1 MSKEKEE
8 YEKKIEYVKKKQKEI
23 IQKARNKANMIKGI
37 TKILI
42 YVVLLV
48 IFLGITALFAI
59 GTWKISDLTKV
70 SLVWSYVYVGVV
82 SIICLVITII
92 SIIKWLSFYVSK
104 VTVKVY
110 DYCYSREIRKHKELF
125 D

>member
-1 MSKEKEE
+1 MEKKRNAMSKEKEE

-48 IFLGITALFAI
+48 IFWELQLCLQLELG
-59 GTWKISDLTKV
+59 K
-70 SLVWSYVYVGVV
+70 
-82 SIICLVITII
+82 
-92 SIIKWLSFYVSK
+92 
-104 VTVKVY
+104 
-110 DYCYSREIRKHKELF
+110 SRI
-125 D
+125 